1 MSRTLTAPN
10 VSDSSV
16 CATLVLLPN
25 HEAPTLLVSLH
36 ERVTLMLV
44 YDCLRVYIRR
54 YRLFPYV
61 PWLIVLKEVSNLPTS
76 YHVTLSQ
83 YCVLCFDFSLTC
95 GLLRRS
101 FVLFFFTVFTLEL
114 TLRLSA
120 LLVLTHS
127 QDLRAA
133 NTLSRVRFYWTT
145 RECGTEKVVPN
156 GLSVIANGE
165 KV

>member
-61 PWLIVLKEVSNLPTS
+61 P
-76 YHVTLSQ
+76 
-83 YCVLCFDFSLTC
+83 
-95 GLLRRS
+95 
-101 FVLFFFTVFTLEL
+101 
-114 TLRLSA
+114 
-120 LLVLTHS
+120 
-127 QDLRAA
+127 
-133 NTLSRVRFYWTT
+133 
-145 RECGTEKVVPN
+145 
-156 GLSVIANGE
+156 
-165 KV
+165 